1 MVLSAIPEDA
11 FQIARARKYTKEA
24 GLEGKVS
31 FVKGDF
37 MRLEEQFGKNY
48 FDAGRSTPFPSALSK
63 LIFSASSL
71 RHRSH
76 RPRPQL

>member
-1 MVLSAIPEDA
+1 MCPEDA

-48 FDAGRSTPFPSALSK
+48 FDAGRF
-63 LIFSASSL
+63 IHSSL
-71 RHRSH
+71 CTHI
-76 RPRPQL
+76 